1 MNIIFEDLLV
11 GTIRKIYFRWSMIRV
26 SKGIQKMKLF
36 ASKLEKELQLIET
49 IKSSFDHLMAIQV
62 C

>member
-1 MNIIFEDLLV
+1 V